1 VSYSSHQPQAF
12 EGSEPTKDYCS
23 KQPPSTRGLE
33 APTFSRGAANQSSTH
48 QKIQRRGQDTPTVP
62 TTRAVAYSFDTDERR
77 PHHHSGGGGFQS
89 AGYHFIP
96 KGNGAQLPPLEKRLK
111 RFQSFP
117 VLDSE

>member
-1 VSYSSHQPQAF
+1 LCHTALTNHKLLKDLNQQKITVQNNHPQ
-12 EGSEPTKDYCS
+12 
-23 KQPPSTRGLE
+23 LE